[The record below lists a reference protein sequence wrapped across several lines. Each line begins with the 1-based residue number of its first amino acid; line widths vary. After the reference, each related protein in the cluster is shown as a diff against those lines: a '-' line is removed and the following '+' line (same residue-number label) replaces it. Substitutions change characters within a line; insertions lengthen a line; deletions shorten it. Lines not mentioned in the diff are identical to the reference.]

1 MNIYSRSN
9 PPNGFYVYAYIRT
22 TKSEISEAGTPYY
35 IGKGYKKRA
44 WSKGKSEIK
53 PPTDNHYIVILES
66 GLSNIGALAIER
78 RMIKWYGKIIDGTGI
93 LRNKQDGGDGTAPG
107 TNNRTPWNKGKKAT
121 EKTIQKQKDAVT
133 KRTTETKQKMVESGK
148 RSYEKTFKL
157 LTKEQRQEK
166 YKNSLG
172 KLTTEQRR
180 EIGKK
185 TENKGGEVW
194 SKASS
199 GKVTVTDKLGNSKRV
214 PQDLFNQMKNDMIV
228 NNIPM
233 IDWEFVQ
240 VSSLE
245 SKRRRNNGNKET
257 SSTSR

>member
-1 MNIYSRSN
+1 MIIYYLCVKTHSIT
-9 PPNGFYVYAYIRT
+9 GLKYLCQT
-22 TKSEISEAGTPYY
+22 TKSDPYKYLGSGKYWRLHLRKHGYEHLTEVIKECNTKEEVKEWGIHFSKLWNVIESDEWANLMEENGGGGKTTP
-35 IGKGYKKRA
+35 
-44 WSKGKSEIK
+44 
-53 PPTDNHYIVILES
+53 
-66 GLSNIGALAIER
+66 
-78 RMIKWYGKIIDGTGI
+78 M
-93 LRNKQDGGDGTAPG
+93 
-107 TNNRTPWNKGKKAT
+107 PWNKGKKSS
-121 EKTIQKQKDAVT
+121 EKTVQKLKDAVSR
-133 KRTTETKQKMVESGK
+133 RTPETKQKMIDSGK

-157 LTKEQRQEK
+157 LSKEQRHEK

-185 TENKGGEVW
+185 SENKGGEVW

-245 SKRRRNNGNKET
+245 SKRRRNYGN
-257 SSTSR
+257 

>member
-1 MNIYSRSN
+1 MIIYYLCVKTHSIT
-9 PPNGFYVYAYIRT
+9 GLKYLCQT
-22 TKSEISEAGTPYY
+22 TKSDPYKYLGSGKYWRLHLRKHGYEHLTEVIKECNTKEEVKEWGVHFSKLWNVIESDEWANLMEENGGGGKTTP
-35 IGKGYKKRA
+35 
-44 WSKGKSEIK
+44 E
-53 PPTDNHYIVILES
+53 
-66 GLSNIGALAIER
+66 
-78 RMIKWYGKIIDGTGI
+78 
-93 LRNKQDGGDGTAPG
+93 
-107 TNNRTPWNKGKKAT
+107 PWNKGKKSSQ
-121 EKTIQKQKDAVT
+121 KTIQKQKDAVT

-214 PQDLFNQMKNDMIV
+214 PQDLFNKMKNDMIV

-245 SKRRRNNGNKET
+245 SKRRRNNGNEKEYT
-257 SSTSR
+257 S